1 MNKKALLIFFFVLL
15 TVITKGQV
23 KELNWQNSR
32 NWKIYDIHD
41 RAGFRYSVDT
51 LQNFRNADMGDD
63 KVRLFLKNAAYL
75 PNEKSGVWMGLYV
88 ATCELEDKK
97 TRKILLSNYGGFFYD
112 ELTKQYYELPVSKR
126 NDWMEF
132 LNENSKKTSTIKF

>member
-1 MNKKALLIFFFVLL
+1 MYN
-15 TVITKGQV
+15 
-23 KELNWQNSR
+23 
-32 NWKIYDIHD
+32 IHD
-41 RAGFRYSVDT
+41 RAGFQYSVDT
-51 LQNFRNADMGDD
+51 LQNFKSVEMGDE
-63 KVRLFLKNAAYL
+63 KVLTFLKNAIYL